1 MKANL
6 MSQQNLSEKI
16 FTLPVQE
23 QITPY
28 ISQRQI
34 DELPVVVV
42 NHPKVRAAVTLQ
54 GAHLL
59 TWQPSGEKP
68 VLWLSSETAFKNG
81 VAIRGGIPI
90 CWPWFGPA
98 GQPAHGF
105 ARNLPWTLTAHDE
118 DESDV
123 ILTFTLEQ
131 SAESKKHWPH
141 DFCLIARFKLG
152 EVCEMELESH
162 GEYEYTAA
170 LHTYFNIG
178 DITQIDVSG
187 LGSPYIDKVN
197 PGTGEQ
203 QGNLTFAT
211 RTDRIYTKPEPFSVI
226 TDKALQRVIEVHH
239 HNNTDVVA
247 WNPWSELS
255 VSMADMP
262 NDGYKTMVCVETAH
276 VTSPMKASAN
286 TPSRLSVTLRA
297 RPLR

>member
-1 MKANL
+1 

-34 DELPVVVV
+34 GELPVVVV

-59 TWQPSGEKP
+59 TWQPPGEKP

-118 DESDV
+118 DESGV

>member
-1 MKANL
+1 
-6 MSQQNLSEKI
+6 MSQQNLSEKVS
-16 FTLPVQE
+16 TLPVQE
-23 QITPY
+23 RITPY

-34 DELPVVVV
+34 GELPVVVV

-118 DESDV
+118 DESGV

>member
-1 MKANL
+1 

-118 DESDV
+118 DESGV

-286 TPSRLSVTLRA
+286 TPSRLSMTLRA

>member
-1 MKANL
+1 M
-6 MSQQNLSEKI
+6 SEKI

-34 DELPVVVV
+34 GELPVVVV

-118 DESDV
+118 DESGV

-286 TPSRLSVTLRA
+286 TPSRLSMTLRA

>member
-1 MKANL
+1 

-118 DESDV
+118 DESGV

-197 PGTGEQ
+197 PCTGEQ

>member
-1 MKANL
+1 M
-6 MSQQNLSEKI
+6 SEKI

-59 TWQPSGEKP
+59 SWQPSGEKP

-118 DESDV
+118 DESGV

>member
-1 MKANL
+1 M
-6 MSQQNLSEKI
+6 SEKI

-118 DESDV
+118 DESGV

>member
-1 MKANL
+1 

-118 DESDV
+118 DESGV

-152 EVCEMELESH
+152 EVCELELESH

>member
-1 MKANL
+1 

-34 DELPVVVV
+34 GELPVVVV

-118 DESDV
+118 DESGV

-262 NDGYKTMVCVETAH
+262 NDGYTTMVCVETAH

>member
-1 MKANL
+1 

-34 DELPVVVV
+34 GELPVVVV

-118 DESDV
+118 DESGV

-211 RTDRIYTKPEPFSVI
+211 RTDRIYTKPEPFSII

-262 NDGYKTMVCVETAH
+262 NDGYKTMICVETAH

>member
-59 TWQPSGEKP
+59 SWQPSGEKP

-118 DESDV
+118 DESGV

>member
-1 MKANL
+1 

-34 DELPVVVV
+34 GELPVVVV

-68 VLWLSSETAFKNG
+68 VLWLSSETAYKNG
-81 VAIRGGIPI
+81 LAIRGGIPI

-118 DESDV
+118 DESGV

-286 TPSRLSVTLRA
+286 TPSRLSMTLRA

>member
-118 DESDV
+118 DESGV

>member
-1 MKANL
+1 M
-6 MSQQNLSEKI
+6 SEKI

-34 DELPVVVV
+34 GELPVVVV

-118 DESDV
+118 DESGV

>member
-1 MKANL
+1 

-34 DELPVVVV
+34 GELPVVVV

-118 DESDV
+118 DESGV

-286 TPSRLSVTLRA
+286 TPSRLSMTLRA

>member
-1 MKANL
+1 

-34 DELPVVVV
+34 GELPVVVV

-59 TWQPSGEKP
+59 SWQPSGEKP

-118 DESDV
+118 DESGV

-286 TPSRLSVTLRA
+286 TPSRLSMTLRA

>member
-1 MKANL
+1 M
-6 MSQQNLSEKI
+6 SEKI

-118 DESDV
+118 DESGV

-152 EVCEMELESH
+152 EVCELELESH

>member
-1 MKANL
+1 

-90 CWPWFGPA
+90 CWPWFGPV

-118 DESDV
+118 DESGV

>member
-1 MKANL
+1 

-34 DELPVVVV
+34 GELPVVVV

-81 VAIRGGIPI
+81 LAIRGGIPI

-118 DESDV
+118 DESGV

-286 TPSRLSVTLRA
+286 TPSRLSMTLRA

>member
-1 MKANL
+1 

-59 TWQPSGEKP
+59 SWQPSGEKP

-118 DESDV
+118 DESGV

>member
-1 MKANL
+1 

-34 DELPVVVV
+34 GELPVVVV

-118 DESDV
+118 DESGV

>member
-1 MKANL
+1 

-118 DESDV
+118 DESGV

-162 GEYEYTAA
+162 GEYEYAAA

-203 QGNLTFAT
+203 LGNLTFAT

-276 VTSPMKASAN
+276 VTSPMKTSAN

>member
-1 MKANL
+1 M
-6 MSQQNLSEKI
+6 SEKI

-118 DESDV
+118 DESGV

-187 LGSPYIDKVN
+187 LVSPYIDKVN

>member
-1 MKANL
+1 M
-6 MSQQNLSEKI
+6 
-16 FTLPVQE
+16 VE
-23 QITPY
+23 Q
-28 ISQRQI
+28 R
-34 DELPVVVV
+34 
-42 NHPKVRAAVTLQ
+42 
-54 GAHLL
+54 
-59 TWQPSGEKP
+59 
-68 VLWLSSETAFKNG
+68 TAFKNG

-118 DESDV
+118 DESGV

-131 SAESKKHWPH
+131 SAESKKYWPH

>member
-1 MKANL
+1 

-118 DESDV
+118 DESGV

>member
-1 MKANL
+1 M
-6 MSQQNLSEKI
+6 SEKI

-23 QITPY
+23 RITPY

-34 DELPVVVV
+34 GELPVVVV

-118 DESDV
+118 DESGV

>member
-1 MKANL
+1 M
-6 MSQQNLSEKI
+6 SEKI

-59 TWQPSGEKP
+59 SWQPSGEKP

-118 DESDV
+118 DESGV

-131 SAESKKHWPH
+131 SPESKKHWPH

-162 GEYEYTAA
+162 GEYEY
-170 LHTYFNIG
+170 
-178 DITQIDVSG
+178 
-187 LGSPYIDKVN
+187 
-197 PGTGEQ
+197 
-203 QGNLTFAT
+203 
-211 RTDRIYTKPEPFSVI
+211 
-226 TDKALQRVIEVHH
+226 
-239 HNNTDVVA
+239 
-247 WNPWSELS
+247 
-255 VSMADMP
+255 
-262 NDGYKTMVCVETAH
+262 
-276 VTSPMKASAN
+276 
-286 TPSRLSVTLRA
+286 
-297 RPLR
+297 

>member
-1 MKANL
+1 

-118 DESDV
+118 DESGV

-197 PGTGEQ
+197 PDTGEQ

>member
-1 MKANL
+1 

-59 TWQPSGEKP
+59 SWQPSGEKP

-118 DESDV
+118 DESGV

-286 TPSRLSVTLRA
+286 TPSRLSMTLRA

>member
-1 MKANL
+1 

-34 DELPVVVV
+34 GELPVVVV

-118 DESDV
+118 DESGV

-131 SAESKKHWPH
+131 SAESKRHWPH

>member
-1 MKANL
+1 

-34 DELPVVVV
+34 GELPVVVV

-118 DESDV
+118 DESGV

-178 DITQIDVSG
+178 DITQIDVSC

>member
-1 MKANL
+1 

-23 QITPY
+23 RITPY

-34 DELPVVVV
+34 GELPVVVV

-118 DESDV
+118 DESGV

>member
-1 MKANL
+1 M
-6 MSQQNLSEKI
+6 SEKI

-118 DESDV
+118 DESGV

-197 PGTGEQ
+197 PCTGEQ

>member
-1 MKANL
+1 

-118 DESDV
+118 DVSGV

>member
-1 MKANL
+1 

-118 DESDV
+118 NESGV